1 MARVLIVDD
10 STVDRRLA
18 GRLLEKQLGL
28 DVSYAKDGRAA
39 LKALEK
45 EPPDLVLTDMHMPN
59 MNGLEL
65 VEHIRGHH
73 PLIPVI
79 LMTAFGS
86 EELAVEALRKGAAS
100 YVPKR
105 VLAEELT
112 STVDSILSVAQ
123 AEHEQSKLL
132 ASLVQTESRYL
143 LGNDPSVIPPLIGQV
158 QAELKR
164 LRLVDDT
171 GSIRVTVALREAVLN
186 AMEHGNLEMTSGLRE
201 KGEDQYHRL
210 TEERRTKAPYKDRRV
225 EVVTRGTRG
234 EAVFVVRDEGPG
246 FDPSVLPDPTDPA
259 NLANV
264 SGRGLLLIR
273 TFMDEVYH
281 GDSGRQITMV
291 VRAAPGAGQGQVIGP
306 PASAES

>member
-10 STVDRRLA
+10 SAVDRRLA

-28 DVSYAKDGRAA
+28 EVSYAKDGRAA
-39 LKALEK
+39 LKALDK
-45 EPPDLVLTDMHMPN
+45 ELPDLVLTDMHMPN

-65 VEHIRGHH
+65 VEHIRTNH

-112 STVDSILSVAQ
+112 GTVDSVLGVAQ
-123 AEHEQSKLL
+123 AAAEQSKLL

-143 LGNDPSVIPPLIGQV
+143 LDNDPAVIPPLIGQV

-186 AMEHGNLEMTSGLRE
+186 AMEHGNLEMPSSLRE
-201 KGEDQYHRL
+201 AGDDRYDRL
-210 TEERRTKAPYKDRRV
+210 KEERRGQAPYRDRRV
-225 EVVTRGTRG
+225 HVVTRLTQS

-281 GDSGRQITMV
+281 GDAGREITMV
-291 VRAAPGAGQGQVIGP
+291 VRAARPEGQPGVAGGLVPDGP
-306 PASAES
+306 